1 MALDLETTRTLERLG
16 TLRDR
21 LWVDDE
27 RLDAYYNGVH
37 RLAQMGL
44 AVPPSLRSF
53 ETAVNWPRLTVDALE
68 ARLDVKTFYMPD
80 GRRADAAIEG
90 WAYNNL
96 DSESSLAHIDALVYG
111 RSFVVV
117 GANADD
123 PAHPLVTVESPREI
137 TAEIDPRTRRI
148 TRALRVYGPS
158 EVTGQPLHA
167 TLYEPDSTTWF
178 ARRDGE
184 KWQQTGRDDHR
195 LGRVPIVMLVNRRRA
210 GDFRGVSEMADVLGL
225 TDAAARTLTNLQVA
239 GETHAIPARWVSGV
253 AKGDFVDA
261 QGKPIP
267 VWESYF
273 TAMSATGNKDAKF
286 GQFSASD
293 LKNFHDTVNH
303 YASLVASVTKM
314 PATYL
319 GLTTAN
325 PASADAIRSA
335 EAPHVKLAERK
346 QRAFG
351 DAWAWVAAL
360 YERFRTGSWDNGNA
374 MRTVWHDAATPTV
387 AARADAIVKLNGG
400 LPILSREGSWDELGW
415 TEARKNTERA
425 RFEAESTDYFS
436 LMQKPLDVEVVDAAT
451 EGAV

>member
-261 QGKPIP
+261 QGNPIP